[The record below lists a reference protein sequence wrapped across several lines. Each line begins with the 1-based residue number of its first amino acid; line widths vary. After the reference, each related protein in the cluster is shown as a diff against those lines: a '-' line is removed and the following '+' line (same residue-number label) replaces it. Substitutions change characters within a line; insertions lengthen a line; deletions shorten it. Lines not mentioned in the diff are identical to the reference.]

1 MSIQQVELRTGAEM
15 PGQLEDLIR
24 DSSVVEELIRPGN
37 RKIMV
42 IGGTDTGKTTMIE
55 CLIDLLSKEGNVGIV
70 DLDMG
75 QSHVGPPTTVA
86 WGEVRGGFRGWSQVA
101 MEEFYFT
108 GAVSPVRSLLPA
120 IVGAKLMTDRAASS
134 CGKIVIDTSGMISGP
149 LGRILKQ
156 SKIDI
161 LAPDMIPAL
170 QCSGE
175 LGHII
180 DPFYE
185 NVMPKIYIF
194 PVSPTMRSKSIPMR
208 GQYRFESMTSYFA
221 SSDIREVPINL
232 AVMRFTSEPSGRSVI
247 DLTDRVISFRDRYN
261 RDLALGIIEEIR
273 MKEEMFMIRTP
284 LTRDADFSA
293 IIVGKT
299 RIDMMNSMLVDEVID
314 RTCERDHE

>member
-1 MSIQQVELRTGAEM
+1 MS
-15 PGQLEDLIR
+15 GQLEDLIR
-24 DSSVVEELIRPGN
+24 DSWIIEELIRPEN
-37 RKIMV
+37 RIIMV
-42 IGGTDTGKTTMIE
+42 IGGTDTGKTTMVE
-55 CLIDLLSKEGNVGIV
+55 CLIDFLSKEKNVGIV

-75 QSHVGPPTTVA
+75 QSHIGPPTTVA
-86 WGEVRGGFRGWSQVA
+86 WGEVRGGFRGWSQIA

-108 GAVSPVRSLLPA
+108 GTVTPFGSLLPA
-120 IVGAKLMTDRAASS
+120 IVGAKLMTDRAVSS

-161 LAPDMIPAL
+161 LAPDIILAL

-180 DPFYE
+180 DPFRAIDI
-185 NVMPKIYIF
+185 PKIYIF
-194 PVSPTMRSKSIPMR
+194 PVPPSMKSKSIPMR
-208 GQYRFESMTSYFA
+208 GQYRFESMRSYFA
-221 SSDIREVPINL
+221 CSDIREVPINL
-232 AVMRFTSEPSGRSVI
+232 AGMRFTREPSGRSVM

-284 LTRDADFSA
+284 LREDTVFSA

-299 RIDMMNSMLVDEVID
+299 RIDMMNSLLVDAVVD
-314 RTCERDHE
+314 RMCERDYE